1 MSTGQLEFLVSDWT
15 MADDTLFPISKLQE
29 RYSLSSRQAV
39 YDRINALKIEP
50 AARGKLSSVQ
60 LDKLDKL
67 DKHLKSGGTLSDF
80 AEVEVMPLPKD
91 MELMPAPQPEPFTD
105 FVELVKEIATAIK
118 PAADPLQH
126 YEALER
132 AAANQ
137 WILTTTEVKS
147 LIGTTPKGDE
157 YTYGAFAF
165 VRAGRLGRSAG
176 WRVMKVVE

>member
-15 MADDTLFPISKLQE
+15 MADDTLFPISKLQ
-29 RYSLSSRQAV
+29 A
-39 YDRINALKIEP
+39 
-50 AARGKLSSVQ
+50 
-60 LDKLDKL
+60 
-67 DKHLKSGGTLSDF
+67 DF